1 MIKVGYISI
10 IYAFHTN
17 SDSPKNNT
25 KLKKRFYPW
34 IGVIDRQKIGLTAT
48 VSGRGDFHS
57 DLYICQCK

>member
-25 KLKKRFYPW
+25 KLKQRFYPW
-34 IGVIDRQKIGLTAT
+34 IGVIDRQTIGLTT
-48 VSGRGDFHS
+48 IFSRRGDFHS
-57 DLYICQCK
+57 DWYICQRK